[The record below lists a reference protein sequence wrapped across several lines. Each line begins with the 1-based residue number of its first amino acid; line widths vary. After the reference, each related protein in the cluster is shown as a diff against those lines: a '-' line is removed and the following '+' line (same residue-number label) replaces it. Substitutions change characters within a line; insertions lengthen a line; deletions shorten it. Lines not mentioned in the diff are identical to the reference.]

1 MQNAPPDKKEAPPSN
16 HFAGGAT
23 PYGSRDLTN
32 NYHTLVYRV
41 AYLTT
46 LTLYPPQRTT

>member
-1 MQNAPPDKKEAPPSN
+1 MQNAPSDKKEAPPSN

-32 NYHTLVYRV
+32 NHIIHLFI
-41 AYLTT
+41 AL
-46 LTLYPPQRTT
+46 LI